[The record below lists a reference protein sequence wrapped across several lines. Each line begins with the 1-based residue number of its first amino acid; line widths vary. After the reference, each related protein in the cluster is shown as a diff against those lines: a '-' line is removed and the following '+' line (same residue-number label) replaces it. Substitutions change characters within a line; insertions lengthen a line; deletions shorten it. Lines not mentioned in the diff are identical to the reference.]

1 MIIYFKTMYGNSLIE
16 KGEILTIG
24 GQKKNWILTGN
35 NKNRLELI
43 GDYKNAEKTL
53 EVFNAIVDKVV
64 NPSLQE
70 MQKGIIYIDLKHLSK
85 IMEEEE

>member
-1 MIIYFKTMYGNSLIE
+1 MTIYFKTMYGNSLIE

-24 GQKKNWILTGN
+24 GPKKDWILTGN

-43 GDYKNAEKTL
+43 GNYKTQKETQ
-53 EVFNAIVDKVV
+53 EVFEAIVEKVV

-70 MQKGIIYIDLKHLSK
+70 VQKGIIYIDLEHLSK
-85 IMEEEE
+85 LLEEEK